1 MELTGM
7 SNRETNA
14 WLTIMIEILK
24 SQGIEWKKLNQF
36 EQSEYLL
43 KWSNNISSF
52 RNEIATK
59 LNMDTQIFIAKAQE
73 GAE

>member
-1 MELTGM
+1 MKITGM

-36 EQSEYLL
+36 EQGEYLL
-43 KWSNNISSF
+43 KWANGISSF
-52 RNEIATK
+52 RNEIANK
-59 LNMDTQIFIAKAQE
+59 LNEDTQIFIAKAQE